1 MHDANSRTIVS
12 NQSGVHDRLDSL
24 VQKHLARPFQKPF
37 HDATLETFYRIRE
50 WIRAD
55 GRPLI
60 FDSCCGVG
68 ESTAN
73 LARRHP
79 EAVVIGMDKSA
90 HRLGKHEGYRQE
102 ADNYLLARVDL
113 NDFWR
118 LAVADNWRL
127 SHHYL
132 LYPNPWPKSAHLQR
146 RWHGA
151 AVFPYLLMLG
161 GKLEMR
167 SNWRLYLQEFAQGLA
182 IAGIEAKVNTLGF
195 DGEDLTPFERKY
207 RLSGQPLHQLRADL
221 KEFSLPWQ
229 QSLLLPAN
237 PTKS

>member
-1 MHDANSRTIVS
+1 MYDANSRSILS
-12 NQSGVHDRLDSL
+12 NQPGVHERLPAL
-24 VQKHLARPFQKPF
+24 VRKHLAGPFRKPF
-37 HDATLETFYRIRE
+37 HDATLETFYRIRA

-73 LARRHP
+73 LAGRHP
-79 EAVVIGMDKSA
+79 GSLVIGMDKSA

-118 LAVADNWRL
+118 LAAADGWRL

-161 GKLEMR
+161 GDLEMR
-167 SNWRLYLQEFAQGLA
+167 SNWPLYLQEFAQALSL
-182 IAGIEAKVNTLGF
+182 AGIAAQVGPLAL

-207 RLSGQPLHQLRADL
+207 RLSGQPLYRLTADL
-221 KEFSLPWQ
+221 KEFTLPWQ
-229 QSLLLPAN
+229 QSLHLPAD
-237 PTKS
+237 PAKS